1 MACGEE
7 GPKRETTP
15 AGSLVAVRE
24 LRVGAAIDSEGAVV
38 APVDSFAPPDTV
50 YASVT
55 AAGNVDKAI
64 LTARWTRSED
74 ILMGERQE
82 VFPLA
87 GRMVVTFRL
96 AEPDGLPPDEYH
108 VEITLGGGD
117 AVGSE
122 SFHVVDPASAEN
134 PEQELDR

>member
-1 MACGEE
+1 MACGDE

-24 LRVGAAIDSEGAVV
+24 LRVGAAVDAEGAVV

-50 YASVT
+50 YASV
-55 AAGNVDKAI
+55 AAEGHVDKAI

-74 ILMGERQE
+74 ILMDERQE

-96 AEPDGLPPDEYH
+96 AHPGGLPADEYQ
-108 VEITLGGGD
+108 VEIQVGSQ

-122 SFHVVDPASAEN
+122 TFHVVDLAADTD
-134 PEQELDR
+134 PEQEPIR

>member
-24 LRVGAAIDSEGAVV
+24 LRVGAAIDSEGVVV
-38 APVDSFAPPDTV
+38 APVDSFGSPDTV
-50 YASVT
+50 YASL
-55 AAGNVDKAI
+55 AAEGHVDKAI

-74 ILMGERQE
+74 ILMAERQE

-96 AEPDGLPPDEYH
+96 TEPDGLPPDEYQ
-108 VEITLGGGD
+108 VEIQVGSQ

-122 SFHVVDPASAEN
+122 TFHVVGPASVEN
-134 PEQELDR
+134 PEQEQDR